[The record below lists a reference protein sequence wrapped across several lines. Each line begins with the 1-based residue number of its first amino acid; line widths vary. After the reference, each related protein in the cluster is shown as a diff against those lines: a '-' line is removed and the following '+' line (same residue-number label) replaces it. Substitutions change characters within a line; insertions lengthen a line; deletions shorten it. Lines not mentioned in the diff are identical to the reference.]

1 MLDDAAN
8 IYGPRPPP
16 GGRRLPREGASGG
29 GGVPLALL
37 RPFSGTGSL
46 AIFQDL
52 VAQNGP
58 DANLTLA
65 AATMYGCSE
74 TTFYVIAVYFG
85 SVGIRKTRHAIP
97 AGLVADF
104 VGPLASVAICRAMFG
119 PF

>member
-1 MLDDAAN
+1 LLTFVLAP
-8 IYGPRPPP
+8 ITSLIGFPPQ
-16 GGRRLPREGASGG
+16 L
-29 GGVPLALL
+29 VPLALL

-52 VAQNGP
+52 VAQHGP
-58 DANLTLA
+58 DSALTLS

-97 AGLVADF
+97 AGLVADI